1 MFMTAT
7 AIFRRIGQIAI
18 HVQNLDR
25 AVAFYRDTLGI
36 PFLFHA
42 GSLAFFRCG
51 DVRLMLSL
59 PEGAG
64 DEQRSSVLYYQVDDI
79 YQAHETLQQRGVQ
92 FVDTPHLIAK
102 MGDHDL
108 WMVFFNDSEGNLV
121 GIMDERAPA

>member
-1 MFMTAT
+1 VSTLFQ
-7 AIFRRIGQIAI
+7 RIGQIAI
-18 HVQNLDR
+18 PVQNIER
-25 AVAFYRDTLGI
+25 AVVFYRDTLGMQ
-36 PFLFHA
+36 FLFQA

-51 DVRLMLSL
+51 EVRLLLSP

-64 DEQRSSVLYYQVDDI
+64 AEQRSSVLYYLVDDI
-79 YQAHETLQQRGVQ
+79 YQAYETLQQCGVQ

-121 GIMDERAPA
+121 GIMDERTPAYD